1 MRSASSLLVALAA
14 LTTGPALAAKP
25 AKNAAPA
32 PVAAAPAEVAPAPAD
47 DGKPKPK
54 TGISAI
60 LGTLDWGASHADV
73 LAQVRARIDE
83 RYNKMLEEVRD
94 PLEIDRALKRKAAE
108 YAGIEKTYLRFSGAR
123 TGYESSLISQD
134 FVTDSEE
141 SVLRVDDRDAQK
153 YYFFK
158 SDRLWK
164 VVVAYNTSIS
174 KSVPF
179 AEFVRQVQQK
189 YDRPAAVEHETA
201 PGGAKTIRT
210 ATWRDDL
217 TELVTE
223 DRTEF
228 YGSFVMKFLDRQVGV
243 TLEAERVEKRAQART
258 APADDPFVSSS
269 LAEITAGGDTYDEG
283 DDSVVDR
290 LTGVKHDVDLSRGRP
305 DYDMPNRGPIASPTY
320 PDEPAGKKGKK
331 GKKGDRGGKG
341 QAKPAEAAKPSEPF
355 IIY

>member
-1 MRSASSLLVALAA
+1 MRSASSLLALIVALAA
-14 LTTGPALAAKP
+14 GPALAAKP
-25 AKNAAPA
+25 VKIAPSPPAAEAAPA
-32 PVAAAPAEVAPAPAD
+32 PTD
-47 DGKPKPK
+47 DGKPRPK

-73 LAQVRARIDE
+73 LVQIRARIDE
-83 RYNKMLEEVRD
+83 RYNKLLEEVRD
-94 PLEIDRALKRKAAE
+94 PLEIDRALRRKATE
-108 YAGIEKTYLRFSGAR
+108 FAGIEKTYLRFSGTR
-123 TGYESSLISQD
+123 TGYESSLIAQD

-189 YDRPAAVEHETA
+189 YDTPAAVEHDTA
-201 PGGAKTIRT
+201 PGGAKAIRT
-210 ATWRDDL
+210 AIWRDEL
-217 TELVTE
+217 TELAIE

-228 YGSFVMKFLDRQVGV
+228 YGSFVMKFLDRNVGV
-243 TLEAERVEKRAQART
+243 ALEAERADKRSQARM
-258 APADDPFVSSS
+258 APSDDPLVSSS
-269 LAEITAGGDTYDEG
+269 LAEITAGGDDLRDDG

-290 LTGVKHDVDLSRGRP
+290 LTGVTHDVDLSRGRP
-305 DYDMPNRGPIASPTY
+305 EYDMPDRGPVASPTY
-320 PDEPAGKKGKK
+320 PDAPAASKKGKK
-331 GKKGDRGGKG
+331 GKKADKAASGKG
-341 QAKPAEAAKPSEPF
+341 GTKPAEASKPAEPF

>member
-1 MRSASSLLVALAA
+1 MRSASSLFAVLAALAA
-14 LTTGPALAAKP
+14 GPALAAKP
-25 AKNAAPA
+25 AKHP
-32 PVAAAPAEVAPAPAD
+32 APAPAVAAPASEAVATPD

-54 TGISAI
+54 TGISSI

-83 RYNKMLEEVRD
+83 RYNKLLEDERD
-94 PLEIDRALKRKAAE
+94 PLEIDRALKRKATE

-123 TGYESSLISQD
+123 TGYESSLIAQD

-153 YYFFK
+153 YFFFK
-158 SDRLWK
+158 NDRLWK

-174 KSVPF
+174 RSVPF

-189 YDRPAAVEHETA
+189 YDKPVAIEHDTA
-201 PGGAKTIRT
+201 PGGAKTVRT

-217 TELVTE
+217 TELAIE
-223 DRTEF
+223 DRSEF
-228 YGSFVMKFLDRQVGV
+228 YGSFVMKFLDRGVGV
-243 TLEAERVEKRAQART
+243 SLEAERAEKRAQTRT
-258 APADDPFVSSS
+258 APSDDPFVSSS
-269 LAEITAGGDTYDEG
+269 LAEITAGGDSAGD

-290 LTGVKHDVDLSRGRP
+290 LTGVQHDVDLSRGRP
-305 DYDMPNRGPIASPTY
+305 EYDAPVRAVASPTY

-331 GKKGDRGGKG
+331 GKKADKSAPG
-341 QAKPAEAAKPSEPF
+341 QGQSKPAEAARPAEPF